1 VEGKIIPSI
10 ILAAGFIGGIALFGN
25 QVGDGVNALLNK
37 DRIVTVKGLC
47 EKEVKANHVI
57 WPLSFNEMG
66 NDLATVYD
74 NLEKKQATVFEFLKK
89 GGIEP
94 SEISLAAPKVND
106 TLANNYG
113 PNRPPFRYIITQ
125 VITIATDKVDTVRK
139 LMEAQRELLKQ
150 GVALTNDYSYM
161 TNYSF
166 TGLNEIKPKM
176 IEIATKNAKEAG
188 LDGVVCSPLESKGIH
203 DAVGEDFL
211 TVTPGI
217 RLASDAK
224 DDQKRVTTPAMAKD
238 MTSSYIVVGRTI
250 TKAADP
256 VAAYKEVFNQFQ
268 GE

>member
-1 VEGKIIPSI
+1 MEGKIIPSI
-10 ILAAGFIGGIALFGN
+10 ILAAGFIGGVALFGN
-25 QVGDGVNALLNK
+25 QVGNGVNALLNK

-139 LMEAQRELLKQ
+139 LMELSL
-150 GVALTNDYSYM
+150 
-161 TNYSF
+161 
-166 TGLNEIKPKM
+166 
-176 IEIATKNAKEAG
+176 
-188 LDGVVCSPLESKGIH
+188 IH
-203 DAVGEDFL
+203 ISEP
-211 TVTPGI
+211 TRP
-217 RLASDAK
+217 
-224 DDQKRVTTPAMAKD
+224 
-238 MTSSYIVVGRTI
+238 Y
-250 TKAADP
+250 
-256 VAAYKEVFNQFQ
+256 
-268 GE
+268 

>member
-1 VEGKIIPSI
+1 MEGKIIPSI
-10 ILAAGFIGGIALFGN
+10 ILAAGFIGGVALFGN
-25 QVGDGVNALLNK
+25 QVGNGVNALLNK

-66 NDLATVYD
+66 NDHRNFRY
-74 NLEKKQATVFEFLKK
+74 LERLNNAPGILKVLKK

-176 IEIATKNAKEAG
+176 IEIATKNAKEAAKKFAEDSG
-188 LDGVVCSPLESKGIH
+188 SKLGKIRRANQGVFSIT
-203 DAVGEDFL
+203 DRDDN
-211 TVTPGI
+211 TPFI
-217 RLASDAK
+217 KNVRV
-224 DDQKRVTTPAMAKD
+224 VTTVEYFLND
-238 MTSSYIVVGRTI
+238 
-250 TKAADP
+250 
-256 VAAYKEVFNQFQ
+256 
-268 GE
+268 

>member
-1 VEGKIIPSI
+1 MENRIIPNI
-10 ILAAGFIGGIALFGN
+10 ILAAGFIGGVALLGN
-25 QVGDGVNALLNK
+25 QLGDGVNALLNK

-66 NDLATVYD
+66 NDLVTVYD
-74 NLEKKQATVFEFLKK
+74 NLEKKQSTVFEFLKK
-89 GGIEP
+89 GGIDP

-106 TLANNYG
+106 TLANSYG

-125 VITIATDKVDTVRK
+125 VITIATDKVDVARK

-176 IEIATKNAKEAG
+176 IEIATKNAKEAAKKFAEDSG
-188 LDGVVCSPLESKGIH
+188 SKLGKIRRANQGVFSITDRDGN
-203 DAVGEDFL
+203 
-211 TVTPGI
+211 TPFI
-217 RLASDAK
+217 KNVRV
-224 DDQKRVTTPAMAKD
+224 VTTVELFLND
-238 MTSSYIVVGRTI
+238 
-250 TKAADP
+250 
-256 VAAYKEVFNQFQ
+256 
-268 GE
+268 